1 MRVSQNYNIESL
13 LQEVN
18 RTRTRIDKL
27 QSNLTTGK
35 RINKIS
41 DDPENL
47 TALFRFKNVI
57 KENKHYQRNIGD
69 ALNFMTSTSQALDDA
84 VNIMMSVKES
94 AIRGITSIGD
104 SQWEAEANQV
114 NQLLKEMVD
123 IGNRMFNDRYIFG
136 GSNTKDNPFVLSP
149 DESQVIENPEGT
161 NGILK
166 IQYGNTQIE
175 QYNVSGES
183 AFKDNVD
190 VFQTLIDLREA
201 IKSRDSVAVEGLLEN
216 INQSIDQLS
225 LQNTNIGSKINRFD
239 LYHQQYENQDIQLQ
253 EMLSEIEDTD
263 IAKAI
268 MELQM
273 EETSLNATLQVL
285 AKTFNVSLM
294 DFIG

>member
-1 MRVSQNYNIESL
+1 
-13 LQEVN
+13 
-18 RTRTRIDKL
+18 
-27 QSNLTTGK
+27 
-35 RINKIS
+35 
-41 DDPENL
+41 
-47 TALFRFKNVI
+47 
-57 KENKHYQRNIGD
+57 
-69 ALNFMTSTSQALDDA
+69 
-84 VNIMMSVKES
+84 
-94 AIRGITSIGD
+94 
-104 SQWEAEANQV
+104 
-114 NQLLKEMVD
+114 MVD

-136 GSNTKDNPFVLSP
+136 GSNTKENPFVLSP
-149 DESQVIENPEGT
+149 DESQVIENPEGID
-161 NGILK
+161 GILK

-175 QYNVSGES
+175 QYNVSGEA

-201 IKSRDSVAVEGLLEN
+201 IINKDSVAVEGLLEN

-253 EMLSEIEDTD
+253 DMLSKIEDTD
-263 IAKAI
+263 VAKAI
-268 MELQM
+268 MELQK